1 MLRFTWHRSCFALR
15 CSLPFAVAAFV
26 AAMGGAFAAT
36 STDLSKCG
44 ISLTVET
51 SIDRVDVARD
61 FEVTVTAVAPAG
73 TSVALPDLRDRFRGF
88 SIAEDFSDAP
98 LVGADGGTT
107 YVSRWRLVPGPCEKV
122 YRLAPFVVT
131 VTRGNQGQSA
141 SGGNS
146 EHSIR
151 ESFYTAPVYFE
162 GPVFREVVTGG
173 MEVNP
178 KKDLP
183 PLTWKLVWQAAL
195 ALAALVCLALAVW
208 YVAKKTMQ
216 KVREHRMSPIERA
229 MLELDRLLK
238 KGLPGRG
245 RYKDF
250 YVELTMVVRRY
261 IQRRH
266 SVRAPNLTTDEF
278 LRVAAN
284 NPAFTKESIAE
295 LRTFLESA
303 DMVKFA
309 GVEATPEMAD
319 SATDKAKDYL
329 SADSRANRESPKA
342 GGGR

>member
-1 MLRFTWHRSCFALR
+1 MLSFNWHRSRFAWLR
-15 CSLPFAVAAFV
+15 PLTFAVASLI
-26 AAMGGAFAAT
+26 AAMGASAAT

-51 SIDRVDVARD
+51 SADRVDVARD

-73 TSVALPDLRDRFRGF
+73 STVALPDLRDRFRGF
-88 SIAEDFSDAP
+88 SIAEDFADDP

-107 YVSRWRLVPGPCEKV
+107 YVSRWRLVPKPCEKA
-122 YRLAPFVVT
+122 YKLAPFVVT
-131 VTRGNQGQSA
+131 VTRGGQGQPS
-141 SGGNS
+141 SGGNAEPS
-146 EHSIR
+146 VR
-151 ESFYTAPVYFE
+151 ESFYTSPVYFE
-162 GPVFREVVTGG
+162 GPAAREIVTGG
-173 MEVNP
+173 MEVDP

-183 PLTWKLVWQAAL
+183 PLTWALVWKVAL
-195 ALAALVCLALAVW
+195 ALAAMACLALAIW
-208 YVAKKTMQ
+208 YAVKKIMQ

-278 LRVAAN
+278 LRAAAG

-295 LRTFLESA
+295 LRNFLESA

-319 SATDKAKDYL
+319 SATDKAKGYL
-329 SADSRANRESPKA
+329 SADSRGNRESPKA